1 MSAATVSRYY
11 ATGRRKN
18 SIARVWMMP
27 GSGKVTINDRPM
39 DQYFG
44 RDVLKMIIR
53 QPFEVT
59 GTVDKFDVLV
69 SVLGGGNSGQAGA
82 IRHGISKALLAVD
95 AESRGKLRKEGLL
108 TRDPRAKERKK
119 YGQKGCARPV
129 PVLQEIRDHIPI
141 CVLVVLQAL
150 FSQRE
155 GRDAFPFILLFCFR
169 QSPWFFGIMLC
180 SAFGIIIA
188 SSAVGNSDRGCSSM
202 IMTSPNVKIAIVGSS
217 GYTGGELYRLLLH
230 HHFAIGHRSNVGKIR
245 GPADHVY
252 FPASR
257 GLTDLV
263 CEPLDPTAIAK
274 RLILFFWRFPT
285 LQPRR
290 PPSVLHSSAKRL
302 WTSPPTTGSPTRRC
316 TRSGTSTATS
326 IPNF

>member
-11 ATGRRKN
+11 ATGKRKN

-59 GTVDKFDVLV
+59 GTLDKFDVLV

-119 YGQKGCARPV
+119 YGQKGARARF
-129 PVLQEIRDHIPI
+129 Q
-141 CVLVVLQAL
+141 
-150 FSQRE
+150 FS
-155 GRDAFPFILLFCFR
+155 
-169 QSPWFFGIMLC
+169 
-180 SAFGIIIA
+180 
-188 SSAVGNSDRGCSSM
+188 
-202 IMTSPNVKIAIVGSS
+202 
-217 GYTGGELYRLLLH
+217 
-230 HHFAIGHRSNVGKIR
+230 
-245 GPADHVY
+245 
-252 FPASR
+252 
-257 GLTDLV
+257 
-263 CEPLDPTAIAK
+263 K
-274 RLILFFWRFPT
+274 R
-285 LQPRR
+285 
-290 PPSVLHSSAKRL
+290 
-302 WTSPPTTGSPTRRC
+302 
-316 TRSGTSTATS
+316 
-326 IPNF
+326 

>member
-1 MSAATVSRYY
+1 MSAATISRYY

-119 YGQKGCARPV
+119 YGQKGARARF
-129 PVLQEIRDHIPI
+129 Q
-141 CVLVVLQAL
+141 
-150 FSQRE
+150 FS
-155 GRDAFPFILLFCFR
+155 
-169 QSPWFFGIMLC
+169 
-180 SAFGIIIA
+180 
-188 SSAVGNSDRGCSSM
+188 
-202 IMTSPNVKIAIVGSS
+202 
-217 GYTGGELYRLLLH
+217 
-230 HHFAIGHRSNVGKIR
+230 
-245 GPADHVY
+245 
-252 FPASR
+252 
-257 GLTDLV
+257 
-263 CEPLDPTAIAK
+263 K
-274 RLILFFWRFPT
+274 R
-285 LQPRR
+285 
-290 PPSVLHSSAKRL
+290 
-302 WTSPPTTGSPTRRC
+302 
-316 TRSGTSTATS
+316 
-326 IPNF
+326 